1 MSTYTQMRYI
11 AYQVP
16 TVGYGA
22 AGFLEMPKENAATN
36 QLILDGL
43 DKPVIDNLSNDDA
56 KQRVACF
63 YLAMNK
69 AANAL
74 TALADDRFTLK
85 VFVAPEFY
93 FRPTSAEGTNGP
105 SYSYEQYK
113 EIKAALISL
122 SNDAKFKNWLI
133 IPGTIMWTGTG
144 TMGKRPPTIDNIYFN
159 TCPYIKVGTFNT
171 QSHVIE
177 KEQSSHIDG
186 LPTGSHGVPPIF
198 GPPGSK
204 ATDEVWTIYQ
214 TRAKKEKHV
223 IEHYGIQCGV
233 EICLEHGRAL
243 LKDILS
249 DLVNWQVGTVR
260 KVRKSISLQI
270 LTSGGMGIIDAN
282 VAVVN
287 NGYILRNDG
296 LANVPPLGAP
306 PPPPQVEIK
315 KVLRYSNKNFGTGLT
330 VSYGSKPGFAQFDP
344 TLITAERTEALA
356 GRELVPS
363 PAGNLPG
370 YYFPHNIILYN
381 RVPLP

>member
-16 TVGYGA
+16 TVGSGV
-22 AGFLEMPKENAATN
+22 AGFLEMPSGNATN
-36 QLILDGL
+36 QLVLDGIN
-43 DKPVIDNLSNDDA
+43 KPVITNLSNPDA
-56 KQRVACF
+56 RQRVACF
-63 YLAMNK
+63 YLAMIQ
-69 AANAL
+69 AANAVAL
-74 TALADDRFTLK
+74 LADDRNTLK

-93 FRPTSAEGTNGP
+93 FRPTSADGTNGP
-105 SYSYEQYK
+105 SYSYAQYK

-122 SNDAKFKNWLI
+122 SNDRLFKDWLI

-144 TMGKRPPTIDNIYFN
+144 IIGKRPITGDNVYFN

-171 QSHVIE
+171 QSHVLE

-186 LPTGSHGVPPIF
+186 LPTGYHGPPPI
-198 GPPGSK
+198 GPTAK

-249 DLVNWQVGTVR
+249 DLVNWKTGTIT
-260 KVRKSISLQI
+260 KTRKSISLQI
-270 LTSGGMGIIDAN
+270 LTSGGMTIDSAN
-282 VAVVN
+282 VTVVN

-296 LANVPPLGAP
+296 LGTNAAGGIGF
-306 PPPPQVEIK
+306 PQVEIR
-315 KVLRYSNKNFGTGLT
+315 KVLSYSNKNFGRGLP

-344 TLITAERTEALA
+344 TPIAVERTVVLT
-356 GRELVPS
+356 GQRTVPS
-363 PAGNLPG
+363 PAGNTPA
-370 YYFPHNIILYN
+370 YYFPQSIILYN